1 MGQAEDITQKMCS
14 LEDIEPGSKWQRV
27 LQVLYRAL
35 LVYIRLDRECRQ
47 LNPVVAEVEVQA
59 ILYENSFEVVLSFIQ
74 VGLLF
79 SKYAAHCHTWRK
91 PKTQL

>member
-1 MGQAEDITQKMCS
+1 M
-14 LEDIEPGSKWQRV
+14 

-47 LNPVVAEVEVQA
+47 LNPVVVEVEVHA
-59 ILYENSFEVVLSFIQ
+59 LLNENSSEVVLSFIQ

-79 SKYAAHCHTWRK
+79 SKYVAHCHTWRR
-91 PKTQL
+91 PKKQL